1 MALRRA
7 LVVVDMSC
15 EQMTRNIYAH
25 KTVTHNTV
33 KLAGA
38 SDIFDLRIDC
48 RLWIADPQDSSLSWV
63 YPQTG
68 KTLFVPG
75 SDGAALIPELRTTQ
89 LQFVPKNNYSC
100 FANSPLL
107 HLLREVDVTH
117 VYVCGINTDYCVF
130 ATALDAFQHKF
141 RTFVVEDAVT
151 SCRGKAAHVEGL
163 QNIVRHLGEGCLL
176 STDEVLKG

>member
-1 MALRRA
+1 MAVRRA

-15 EQMTRNIYAH
+15 EQMTPNIYAH
-25 KTVTHNTV
+25 ATVLDHAV

-38 SDIFDLRIDC
+38 SDIFHLRIDC
-48 RLWIADPQDSSLSWV
+48 RLWIADQQDSSLSWV
-63 YPQTG
+63 NPHTG

-75 SDGAALIPELRTTQ
+75 SDGAALVPELCTAQ

-100 FANSPLL
+100 FANSLLL
-107 HLLREVDVTH
+107 HLLREADVTH

-141 RTFVVEDAVT
+141 QTFVIEDAVT
-151 SCRGKAAHVEGL
+151 SCRGKSAHTEGL
-163 QNIVRHLGEGCLL
+163 KNISRHLPDGCLVT
-176 STDEVLKG
+176 TDEVLKG